1 MQILVDEKEVSRF
14 LGNFAISL
22 TADPESWLNWHAVI
36 ICTESEKNEPLDT
49 VIHSHLA
56 HVSRAA
62 LLGLDG
68 VILQLGGNTIV
79 AVAQQMN
86 KEHVK
91 MLRHDID
98 ELSAGRWS
106 ILTFRHFQLLDD
118 IDTLEDY
125 ARIHAS
131 PHDRMNT
138 VDTIEFDSLKAMVP
152 HISDL
157 LKAWMTNNKKRLQGD
172 KPCVLLVDDDAA
184 TRHIVS
190 RALKDQYPMV
200 TAGTVAEAIEKHLL
214 LTPDIVFLD
223 IDLPGCDGFMLL
235 SYIRAYDPNCR
246 VVMFSSNG
254 YVDNRLKAFAAGA
267 VGFVKKPFK
276 RDAFD
281 RYITM
286 CKPHTSAAAT

>member
-14 LGNFAISL
+14 LGNFAISI
-22 TADPESWLNWHAVI
+22 TADPASWSNWHGVVI
-36 ICTESEKNEPLDT
+36 CAESRKNAPLEPIL
-49 VIHSHLA
+49 HSHLC

-62 LLGLDG
+62 LMGLDG
-68 VILQLGGNTIV
+68 VIMQLGGNTVLVIG
-79 AVAQQMN
+79 QSITR
-86 KEHVK
+86 EHINL
-91 MLRHDID
+91 LRHDVN
-98 ELSAGRWS
+98 ELSVDRWRVQ
-106 ILTFRHFQLLDD
+106 TFRHFELLDD
-118 IDTLEDY
+118 IDTLEEFAGIY
-125 ARIHAS
+125 AS

-138 VDTIEFDSLKAMVP
+138 IETVEFESLRAMVP

-157 LKAWMTNNKKRLQGD
+157 LKAWMATNKKRAAHE
-172 KPCVLLVDDDAA
+172 KPCVLLVDDDAT

-190 RALKDQYPMV
+190 RALKNEYPMV
-200 TAGTVAEAIEKHLL
+200 TAGSVAEAIEKHLL

-223 IDLPGCDGFMLL
+223 IDLPDCDGFKLL
-235 SYIRAYDPNCR
+235 SYIKAYDPHCR

-286 CKPHTSAAAT
+286 CKPQVAAAT